1 MVESCRVFSYSPNN
15 IYANDYYNACRKFD
29 KIRNDVI
36 AYEHKTN
43 DRESPEYKK
52 MMAEFDYWDSKVPET
67 SIIAE
72 NYEDKLKMQQQE
84 KNKNEEFTYNS
95 NPISGSS
102 KLDYYA

>member
-15 IYANDYYNACRKFD
+15 IYASDYYNACRKFD

-36 AYEHKTN
+36 AYEHKTD

-52 MMAEFDYWDSKVPET
+52 MMVEFDYWNNKVPEI
-67 SIIAE
+67 SNIAGE
-72 NYEDKLKMQQQE
+72 YEDKLIMKRQE
-84 KNKNEEFTYNS
+84 KNKEEEFAYNS
-95 NPISGSS
+95 NPISGTS